1 MPPASSGLTNP
12 DSRRPVETSSFRILI
27 ADNFEPWR
35 RFASST
41 LEKDESLQIVGMAGS
56 GLEAVQKA
64 IELKPDLVLLSLD
77 LFPQTN
83 GIEAARRIIKAVPGV
98 KLLFATQII
107 DPDVM
112 TEALSNGAHGY
123 VLKMDAQRELLPAIR
138 AIRRGEKF
146 IGSGMKG

>member
-1 MPPASSGLTNP
+1 M
-12 DSRRPVETSSFRILI
+12 ETSSFRILI

-35 RFASST
+35 RYVSST
-41 LEKDESLQIVGMAGS
+41 LQKDESLQIVGMASS
-56 GLEAVQKA
+56 GLEAVRKA
-64 IELKPDLVLLSLD
+64 IELKPDLVLLSIG

-83 GIEAARRIIKAVPGV
+83 GIEAATRIIKAVPGM

-112 TEALSNGAHGY
+112 TGAFSNGAHGY
-123 VLKMDAQRELLPAIR
+123 ILKMDAERELLPAIR

-146 IGSGMKG
+146 IGGGMKS

>member
-1 MPPASSGLTNP
+1 
-12 DSRRPVETSSFRILI
+12 VETSSFRILV

-35 RFASST
+35 RYASST
-41 LEKDESLQIVGMAGS
+41 LEKDQSLEIAGMAS
-56 GLEAVQKA
+56 NGLEAVQKA
-64 IELKPDLVLLSLD
+64 IELKPDLVLLSVGLS
-77 LFPQTN
+77 PQLN
-83 GIEAARRIIKAVPGV
+83 GIEVAKRIIKAVPGV

-112 TEALSNGAHGY
+112 REALSNGAHGY
-123 VLKMDAQRELLPAIR
+123 IWKMDAQRELLPAIR

>member
-1 MPPASSGLTNP
+1 
-12 DSRRPVETSSFRILI
+12 VETSSFRILV

-35 RFASST
+35 RYASST
-41 LEKDESLQIVGMAGS
+41 LEKDQSLEIVGMAS
-56 GLEAVQKA
+56 NGLEAVQKA
-64 IELKPDLVLLSLD
+64 IELKPDLVLLSVGLS
-77 LFPQTN
+77 PQLN
-83 GIEAARRIIKAVPGV
+83 GIEAAKRIIKAVPGV

-112 TEALSNGAHGY
+112 REALSNGAHGY
-123 VLKMDAQRELLPAIR
+123 IWKMDAQRELLPAIR